1 VKDIFC
7 FFLSLPSFC
16 ILHTFSDINALARV
30 VPETFGKKVGEKSV
44 KSWRKKRQKLAEKAS
59 KNGEKSVK
67 NLRKKRQKLA
77 KKASKIGEKASK
89 IGEKSVNHCDKKILS
104 RTKIRKSFFGYKIV
118 SFDRPKS
125 DLPRTIVNILT
136 LVRA

>member
-59 KNGEKSVK
+59 K
-67 NLRKKRQKLA
+67 
-77 KKASKIGEKASK
+77 